1 MLSLGRSEPPA
12 SEDFAVTVGDRT
24 LTVRVKRHHA
34 SRRYRLR
41 YDATKAE
48 LRLTMPPRQRI
59 GPARDW
65 VQSQQPWVAKQM
77 ASRPSGGMVVGPG
90 ASIPWRGA
98 ALTIDW
104 QTKAPRTP
112 QIVDE
117 RLLLGGPESSVGP
130 RVKRWVQ
137 AQARNEFDAHT
148 RAMAAAEDLPLTS
161 VSVGD
166 PRSRWG
172 SCSSSGKI
180 RYSWRLA
187 MAPDAVRH
195 AIVAHEVAH
204 LAHMNHGP
212 DFHAL
217 ADRLG
222 GAANAV
228 SKRWLKAHGASLQAL
243 RFDAG

>member
-1 MLSLGRSEPPA
+1 MLLPDRSKKPI
-12 SEDFAVTVGDRT
+12 SEDFSVTVGERT
-24 LTVRVKRHHA
+24 LTVKVKRHHA

-41 YDATKAE
+41 YDAAKAE

-65 VQSQQPWVAKQM
+65 VQSQQSWVEKQM
-77 ASRPSGGMVVGPG
+77 AARPAGATRIGPG
-90 ASIPWRGA
+90 ATIPWRGA
-98 ALTIDW
+98 TLTIDW
-104 QTKAPRTP
+104 QSKASRAP
-112 QIVDE
+112 QIVGD
-117 RLLLGGPESSVGP
+117 RLLLGGPEESVAP
-130 RVKRWVQ
+130 RIKRWVQ
-137 AQARNEFDAHT
+137 AQARAEFDART
-148 RAMAAAEDLPLTS
+148 RAMATAERLPLAS

-172 SCSSSGKI
+172 SCSSGGKI

-222 GAANAV
+222 GAANAE
-228 SKRWLKAHGASLQAL
+228 SKRWLKAHGAELQAL
-243 RFDAG
+243 RFDAD

>member
-1 MLSLGRSEPPA
+1 M
-12 SEDFAVTVGDRT
+12 
-24 LTVRVKRHHA
+24 
-34 SRRYRLR
+34 
-41 YDATKAE
+41 
-48 LRLTMPPRQRI
+48 
-59 GPARDW
+59 
-65 VQSQQPWVAKQM
+65 
-77 ASRPSGGMVVGPG
+77 
-90 ASIPWRGA
+90 
-98 ALTIDW
+98 
-104 QTKAPRTP
+104 
-112 QIVDE
+112 
-117 RLLLGGPESSVGP
+117 
-130 RVKRWVQ
+130 Q
-137 AQARNEFDAHT
+137 AQARAEFDAST
-148 RAMAAAEDLPLTS
+148 RAMAAAEGLRLSS

-222 GAANAV
+222 GVANAE
-228 SKRWLKAHGASLQAL
+228 SKRWLKAHGAALQAL
-243 RFDAG
+243 RFDAGIEPNRLP